1 MPENT
6 PEIREEY
13 ERLLTYPERAYL
25 NLEAW
30 PWLPELEQYEERLAR
45 FHEAFTSEDST
56 PEQVEALA
64 AYVSG
69 DNDTWLIK
77 NHMNK
82 FMDKFMAL
90 ETDYSDYYEN
100 EDIDKGAGEPKYLD
114 EVLADALDVEYRLDA
129 GFKMTSVLVTLE
141 LGGPNMYLDTAR
153 REMICTWGGSREVRL
168 VPMELVAEVD
178 NYFGEQAAMVGQIS
192 YESGHPLAPTNPQW
206 TPQQSPAPAPYQP
219 ATQSAASGV
228 VL

>member
-13 ERLLTYPERAYL
+13 ERLLTDPERAYL
-25 NLEAW
+25 NLEAL

-56 PEQVEALA
+56 PKQVEALA

-69 DNDTWLIK
+69 DNDTWLVK

-100 EDIDKGAGEPKYLD
+100 EDIDEGAGEPKYLD
-114 EVLADALDVEYRLDA
+114 EVLADALNVEYRLDA

-141 LGGPNMYLDTAR
+141 LGGPNMYLDTKR
-153 REMICTWGGSREVRL
+153 REMICTWGDSREVRL

-192 YESGHPLAPTNPQW
+192 YESWHPMDTRTQRG
-206 TPQQSPAPAPYQP
+206 TPQPHQP
-219 ATQSAASGV
+219 ALTPVGPSV
-228 VL
+228 EM

>member
-13 ERLLTYPERAYL
+13 ERLLTDPERAYL
-25 NLEAW
+25 NLEAL

-69 DNDTWLIK
+69 DNDTWMVK

-100 EDIDKGAGEPKYLD
+100 EDIDKGEGEPKYLD
-114 EVLADALDVEYRLDA
+114 EVLADALNVEYRLDA

-141 LGGPNMYLDTAR
+141 LGGPNMYLDTKR
-153 REMICTWGGSREVRL
+153 REMICTWGDSREVRL

-178 NYFGEQAAMVGQIS
+178 NYFGEYAAGVGQIS
-192 YESGHPLAPTNPQW
+192 YESWHPMDTRTQRG
-206 TPQQSPAPAPYQP
+206 TPQPHQP
-219 ATQSAASGV
+219 ALTPVGPSV
-228 VL
+228 EM